1 MDRDSHHAQQLNN
14 LFRLGTVTE
23 VDLAAA
29 RCRVQ
34 SGEMHTDFLPWVSA
48 AAGNV
53 SIWCPPCAG
62 EQVGLLCG
70 DGDPGNG
77 IVLRGIYSDT
87 YRAPSDKA
95 AVTLMQFADGAVI
108 HYDSAQ
114 HLLSAL
120 LPSGGKATITADGG
134 LTINGPVTIN
144 GKATITGATAINA
157 DLTVSGKA
165 TASADVVGG
174 GISLKGHKHSAVQPG
189 SGASGPPA

>member
-34 SGEMHTDFLPWVSA
+34 AGEMHTDFLPWVSA

-77 IVLRGIYSDT
+77 IVLRGLYSDA
-87 YRAPSDKA
+87 YPAPHDSA
-95 AVTLMQFADGAVI
+95 TVTLIQFSDGAVI

-144 GKATITGATAINA
+144 GATTIND

-165 TASADVVGG
+165 TASADVIGG